1 MRQTAPPNGAPLPA
15 PAGRAAARTMPYQ
28 GLQPYAERDAL
39 FFFGRESERTI
50 LAANL
55 LAAKLTLVYGES
67 GVGKSSVLRAGVVH
81 QLRQQL
87 GGRLAAGTPRLLV
100 VYLNQWAGDPVAR
113 LLERVGEEVARVV
126 GEAGAEA
133 PPSAGLTEALAAWTA
148 RWNLDLLVILDQFEE
163 YFLYHPDED
172 GPGSFAAELSLAV
185 DRSDLPVN
193 FLLAVREDALAKL
206 DRFKGRIPNL
216 FENYVRIRHL
226 RASRA
231 EAAVVEPLR
240 RLSELSPGEE
250 PWTAEPELVRRVLE
264 GVQVGKVVLAVVG
277 RGVAAGTAEL
287 PAPDPPIETPYL
299 QMVLT
304 RLWAREVEEGSRRLR
319 LRTLEALGGPQRIV
333 RTHLDEAL
341 NRLPAEQQEVAA
353 AVFHHLVTPSGSKI
367 GHTAADLANYTG
379 LPEEGVRA
387 VLASL
392 SAPEARILR
401 TVAAPPGQGEEA
413 RYEVFHDVLA
423 PAILGWRATWNARRQ
438 AETAA
443 RRQLER
449 RARRWRR
456 GQALAAVLIAVLVA
470 SLAALAL
477 RAARSDRAATTAEAA
492 QAVAQQ
498 QAGRAA
504 ATAIGASVQA
514 QRSQERAYVARADAV
529 CAKGW
534 AEGRLLGEPPARDD
548 PRFGGWLG
556 DMVQVGQKTLSKWS
570 SVQEPPSMAGDAGRI
585 LDLYEESL
593 TAYGFAAQ
601 SLAGGDSEEGQR
613 LLDRGD
619 RTARRYQQLAARS
632 GFQECD
638 GALAPLA
645 R

>member
-1 MRQTAPPNGAPLPA
+1 MRQAAPPNGAPPPA
-15 PAGRAAARTMPYQ
+15 PAGPAAARMMPYQ
-28 GLQPYAERDAL
+28 GLQPYAERDAW
-39 FFFGRESERTI
+39 FFFGRERERTI

-55 LAAKLTLVYGES
+55 LAAKLTLVFGES

-81 QLRQQL
+81 QLRQQQR
-87 GGRLAAGTPRLLV
+87 GGELAAETPRLVV
-100 VYLNQWAGDPVAR
+100 VYLNQWSGDPVAR
-113 LLERVGEEVARVV
+113 LLERVGDEVARVV

-163 YFLYHPDED
+163 YFLYHPHED

-240 RLSELSPGEE
+240 RLGELSPGEE

-264 GVQVGKVVLAVVG
+264 GVQVGKVVLSVVG
-277 RGVAAGTAEL
+277 RGVAAETADL
-287 PAPDPPIETPYL
+287 PTDDPPIETPYL

-304 RLWAREVEEGSRRLR
+304 RLWAREVQEGSRRLR

-341 NRLPAEQQEVAA
+341 DRLPAEQQEVAA

-367 GHTAADLANYTG
+367 GHTAADLANYSG
-379 LPEEGVRA
+379 LPEEAVRA
-387 VLASL
+387 VLARL
-392 SAPEARILR
+392 AAPEVRVLR
-401 TVAAPPGQGEEA
+401 TVAAPGQGEEP

-423 PAILGWRATWNARRQ
+423 PAILGWRAHWNARRQ
-438 AETAA
+438 AEAAA

-456 GQALAAVLIAVLVA
+456 GLALAAVLIAVLVA
-470 SLAALAL
+470 SLAVLAI
-477 RAARSDRAATTAEAA
+477 RAARSERAAEAA
-492 QAVAQQ
+492 QVAAQR
-498 QAGRAA
+498 QAGRAT
-504 ATAIGASVQA
+504 ATAAGASAQA
-514 QRSQERAYVARADAV
+514 QRSREQAYVARADAV

-534 AEGRLLGEPPARDD
+534 AEGELLGERPARDD

-556 DMVQVGQKTLSKWS
+556 DRVRVGRETLAQWRKVQFPASMAAEAS
-570 SVQEPPSMAGDAGRI
+570 SVMA
-585 LDLYEESL
+585 LYEEAL
-593 TAYGFAAQ
+593 KAYGFAAQ
-601 SLAGGDSEEGQR
+601 LLESGGSTGEVQR
-613 LLDRGD
+613 LLERGD
-619 RTARRYQQLAARS
+619 RIARQYQRLAKQS
-632 GFQECD
+632 DFQECK

-645 R
+645 G